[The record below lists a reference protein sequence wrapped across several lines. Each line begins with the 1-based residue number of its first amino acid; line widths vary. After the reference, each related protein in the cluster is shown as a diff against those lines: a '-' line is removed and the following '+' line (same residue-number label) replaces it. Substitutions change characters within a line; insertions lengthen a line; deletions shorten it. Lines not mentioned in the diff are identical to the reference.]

1 MSQSRRFFLCGRLRL
16 CSLAALVLCLFGLT
30 VPSQAKLI
38 TIEERG
44 GLAGAYF
51 FPDRTPDLIGV
62 FLFIK
67 SGGFY
72 GDGPDGLAHYLEHLV
87 WLSAVNPDGLATTAR
102 DDGAKVDGWL
112 TTYFLKGK
120 PEELS
125 TYLETLA
132 KVFEPPSLDET
143 FMREEVE
150 IIKREY
156 DYRIVEDSLYPVS
169 RDIETRLFGD
179 EGRGRST
186 IGTPESIAALT
197 PDLAMELHARTHVP
211 ANAVL
216 FIMGNADRK
225 TVLPLVEKHFGNIAS
240 GNAPE
245 PYQTSPLQ
253 EGREIVETRVEGL
266 TSDRLVYTKRIKLE
280 APIAQDLL
288 RRRLSLLYAIWD
300 STLEGS
306 LAKPL
311 RFDDFIASEFSV
323 GFDVLAPDEVLMIFN
338 AVPDEGVDLSK
349 LLTAFEET
357 IEAIAEDGIPEATFE
372 RIKKKRLDFLDHSKG
387 RRWLALDL
395 VRHQTIDHAEPIDS
409 KTYIERLGETT
420 RDEMNDLVRALAS
433 PGQVAAALVSPEASE

>member
-1 MSQSRRFFLCGRLRL
+1 
-16 CSLAALVLCLFGLT
+16 
-30 VPSQAKLI
+30 
-38 TIEERG
+38 
-44 GLAGAYF
+44 
-51 FPDRTPDLIGV
+51 
-62 FLFIK
+62 
-67 SGGFY
+67 
-72 GDGPDGLAHYLEHLV
+72 
-87 WLSAVNPDGLATTAR
+87 
-102 DDGAKVDGWL
+102 
-112 TTYFLKGK
+112 
-120 PEELS
+120 
-125 TYLETLA
+125 
-132 KVFEPPSLDET
+132 
-143 FMREEVE
+143 MREEVE

-156 DYRIVEDSLYPVS
+156 DYRILEDPLYPVS
-169 RDIETRLFGD
+169 RDIEIRLFGD

-186 IGTPESIAALT
+186 IGTPKSIAALT

-245 PYQTSPLQ
+245 PYQTSPLR

-288 RRRLSLLYAIWD
+288 RRRLSFLYAIWD

-372 RIKKKRLDFLDHSKG
+372 RIRKKRLDFLEHSKG

-395 VRHQTIDHAEPIDS
+395 VRHQTIDQAEPIS
-409 KTYIERLGETT
+409 SETYIERFGETT
-420 RDEMNDLVRALAS
+420 RDEMNELLRALAS
-433 PGQVAAALVSPEASE
+433 PGQVAAALISSTPSE